1 MMAKLSIRCLYK
13 RDHLL
18 NVSLDNRV
26 SISSALSE
34 SRRHLI
40 LCLYVFSDL
49 ASAVSEP
56 RQFFVACEDCAAR
69 LALSLPRRL
78 DNRVS
83 SSSALSE
90 ARRIF
95 LRYLSLVRIR
105 MLQFYARVVVEYRI
119 GITVCAAPVIYIP
132 IYIPIYRKIA
142 ARCTT
147 RLARSR
153 SPIGH
158 FILR

>member
-26 SISSALSE
+26 SALSE

-40 LCLYVFSDL
+40 LCLYMFSDL

-83 SSSALSE
+83 SSPVLSE

-105 MLQFYARVVVEYRI
+105 MLQFYARVVVELELRYVQR
-119 GITVCAAPVIYIP
+119 PL
-132 IYIPIYRKIA
+132 
-142 ARCTT
+142 
-147 RLARSR
+147 LASG
-153 SPIGH
+153 SEPT
-158 FILR
+158 